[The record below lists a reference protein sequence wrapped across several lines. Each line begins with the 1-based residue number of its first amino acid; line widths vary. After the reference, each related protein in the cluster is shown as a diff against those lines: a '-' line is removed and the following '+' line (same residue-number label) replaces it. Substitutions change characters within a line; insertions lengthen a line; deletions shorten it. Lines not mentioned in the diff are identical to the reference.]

1 MQKPSLFRPILIL
14 TAAAIVLTIM
24 HLASAFL
31 VPILLAIFFAMLL
44 TPVYR
49 WLQRIHIPSGL
60 ALLLTVLLLVLIF
73 VFLGLLV
80 GNGMEAMVK
89 DLSQYDAKFSQ
100 QQAQIQSWLESH
112 KQASNLS
119 QVTSSLKPSNL
130 TGILSSF
137 LGAIASVLKSSVIV
151 LFVILFALAEGPEF
165 IRRLRKAFGD
175 DHYLPRNMTAIAHMM
190 VSYFGL
196 RAIVNLVVAVVTGL
210 MFWAFGIP
218 NAGLWAALTFF
229 LSFIPYIGSFI
240 AGIPPILLAYAQ
252 GGLGLAITVVVLMVV
267 INSLVENI
275 VAPMIMGKGFS
286 ISPTVVFLSFLFWMF
301 ILGGPGALIAMPLTL
316 AILLFMGVF
325 EETADLVKAVV
336 VEPGPV
342 PEALEEELSEA

>member
-1 MQKPSLFRPILIL
+1 MQKPSLFRPFMLL
-14 TAAAIVLTIM
+14 AAAAVVLTIM
-24 HLASAFL
+24 HLAASFL

-49 WLQRIHIPSGL
+49 WLKRMHIPAGL

-80 GNGMEAMVK
+80 GNGMDAMVK
-89 DLSQYDAKFSQ
+89 DLAQYADKFSQ

-112 KQASNLS
+112 KQTANLS
-119 QVTSSLKPSNL
+119 QITSSLNPSNL
-130 TGILSSF
+130 TGILSAF
-137 LGAIASVLKSSVIV
+137 LGSIASILKSTVII
-151 LFVILFALAEGPEF
+151 LFVILFVLAEGPEF
-165 IRRLRKAFGD
+165 IRRLKMAFGE
-175 DHYLPRNMTAIAHMM
+175 DHYLPRNVTSIAHMM
-190 VSYFGL
+190 VSYFAL
-196 RAIVNLVVAVVTGL
+196 RAVVNLVVATATGL

-240 AGIPPILLAYAQ
+240 AGIPPILLAYAD
-252 GGLGLAITVVVLMVV
+252 GGLGLAITVVLLMVV
-267 INSLVENI
+267 INSLTENI

-316 AILLFMGVF
+316 AIILFMRSF
-325 EETADLVKAVV
+325 EETSTLVKAII
-336 VEPGPV
+336 VEPEPV
-342 PEALEEELSEA
+342 LEALPEQSKA

>member
-1 MQKPSLFRPILIL
+1 MEKPSVYRPFMLL
-14 TAAAIVLTIM
+14 TAAAILLALM
-24 HLASAFL
+24 HLASAVL

-49 WLQRIHIPSGL
+49 WLKRIHIPAGL

-80 GNGMEAMVK
+80 ANGMDAMVK
-89 DLSQYDAKFSQ
+89 DLAQYDQKFSQ
-100 QQAQIQSWLESH
+100 QQAQIQSWVDSH
-112 KQASNLS
+112 KQTGNLS
-119 QVTSSLKPSNL
+119 QITSSLKPSNL
-130 TGILSSF
+130 TGILSAF
-137 LGAIASVLKSSVIV
+137 LGAIASVLKSSIIV
-151 LFVILFALAEGPEF
+151 LFVILFALAEGPDF
-165 IRRLRKAFGD
+165 LRRLKMAFGEN
-175 DHYLPRNMTAIAHMM
+175 HHIPRNVTSMAQMM

-196 RAIVNLVVAVVTGL
+196 RAIVNLVVAVATGL

-252 GGLGLAITVVVLMVV
+252 GGLGLAITVVVLMMV
-267 INSLVENI
+267 INSLTENI

-316 AILLFMGVF
+316 AILLFMRSY
-325 EETADLVKAVV
+325 EETSTLVKAVI
-336 VEPGPV
+336 VEPEPA
-342 PEALEEELSEA
+342 PEVMQEPSKA